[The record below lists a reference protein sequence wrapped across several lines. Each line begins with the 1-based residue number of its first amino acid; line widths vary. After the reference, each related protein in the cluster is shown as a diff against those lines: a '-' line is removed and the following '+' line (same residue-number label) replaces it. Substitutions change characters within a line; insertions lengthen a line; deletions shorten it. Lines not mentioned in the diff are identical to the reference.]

1 MTQSSFPNVNEPGQL
16 VLGGSAALSNFS
28 KSRIC
33 TGFAPPLL
41 EELELLDDELPPPLL
56 EEEELDE
63 LDFPPLLLE
72 EDDEDEDEELE
83 LLDDELDFPPLLED
97 ELELLDEL
105 DELDELEELELL
117 LLELELELEL
127 LDELELLGTAAT
139 AVLTC
144 SVAASDTFPEVSRAR
159 TVTV

>member
-1 MTQSSFPNVNEPGQL
+1 LLL
-16 VLGGSAALSNFS
+16 VPHICRPVLTAASLRVTLCRLPTHTPLSQ
-28 KSRIC
+28 
-33 TGFAPPLL
+33 A
-41 EELELLDDELPPPLL
+41 E
-56 EEEELDE
+56 E

-105 DELDELEELELL
+105 DELEELELL

-127 LDELELLGTAAT
+127 LDELELLGAAAT
-139 AVLTC
+139 AVLT
-144 SVAASDTFPEVSRAR
+144 
-159 TVTV
+159 